1 MICCVFALRF
11 FLTNLPRKPSMLMA
25 GSILE
30 TKPLAMYPTCESL
43 ALHNRI
49 TTTRIFIIT
58 HGVTR
63 PKVQDHRPLQG
74 AHHWSRWR
82 KHRSSAYRG
91 WSQEGSWCSQVSTSK
106 CRFAFTQ
113 HAALSALNPKPLF
126 FFSRPQHQAATWSWS
141 ATRGSSTLRSSRS
154 RPLEPPEKDQ
164 VWC

>member
-1 MICCVFALRF
+1 MICCDFALQF
-11 FLTNLPRKPSMLMA
+11 FLTNLPRKPSMLTA
-25 GSILE
+25 GFTLE
-30 TKPLAMYPTCESL
+30 TKPLAMYPTCECIT
-43 ALHNRI
+43 LHTRI
-49 TTTRIFIIT
+49 TTTCIFIIT

-63 PKVQDHRPLQG
+63 PKVQNHWALQG
-74 AHHWSRWR
+74 AHHWSRRR
-82 KHRSSAYRG
+82 KHSASAYRG
-91 WSQEGSWCSQVSTSK
+91 RSQEGSWRSQVSTSK

-141 ATRGSSTLRSSRS
+141 ATRGSSTLRLSRS